1 MQTRILSL
9 FTRTPLHVGAGS
21 SVGAIDQP
29 IIRERHTRF
38 PVIPGSSLKGVLASL
53 WDDELV
59 QATDENGKPK
69 TNKDGKPVMIRTGD
83 TRFLFGS
90 DESDKAS
97 AGALLVG
104 EAKLLAFPVRSAKG
118 CFAWLTCPLALS
130 RLARDH
136 EASKL
141 SAEIPKLQFPSA
153 EAAILPAK
161 THLLSEG
168 GKVVFE
174 EYALPAQTANLDA
187 ILAALAG
194 LCPDELWKAL
204 PQKLAIVSDELFA
217 HFAEQACEVAQH
229 IRIDDASGTVAN
241 GALFN
246 QENVPSE
253 ALFYSVVSA
262 QSGKGAA
269 RDRKPQEAL
278 SAVDARL
285 QSVSNLLQLGADETT
300 GLGWCSAHLA
310 G

>member
-1 MQTRILSL
+1 MQTRILTL

-53 WDDELV
+53 WDDVPNERNTEAV
-59 QATDENGKPK
+59 W
-69 TNKDGKPVMIRTGD
+69 
-83 TRFLFGS
+83 LFGS
-90 DESDKAS
+90 PDAKNAS

-130 RLARDH
+130 RLARDRDD
-136 EASKL
+136 ASLK
-141 SAEIPKLQFPSA
+141 SAISNLQSQMPSTDN
-153 EAAILPAK
+153 AIVPATTMLALENK
-161 THLLSEG
+161 KVVEG
-168 GKVVFE
+168 REVVDYKVVFE
-174 EYALPAQTANLDA
+174 EYALGASTANLEP
-187 ILAALAG
+187 LLTALSV
-194 LCPDELWKAL
+194 LCRDDVWKQL
-204 PQKLAIVSDELFA
+204 EGKLAIVSDELFA

-229 IRIDDASGTVAN
+229 IRIDDESGTVAN

-262 QSGKGAA
+262 QAGKGAA
-269 RDRKPQEAL
+269 KDRTPDQAL
-278 SAVDARL
+278 STL
-285 QSVSNLLQLGADETT
+285 GSKLESFSHLLQIGADETT
-300 GLGWCSAHLA
+300 GLGWCSTHLV